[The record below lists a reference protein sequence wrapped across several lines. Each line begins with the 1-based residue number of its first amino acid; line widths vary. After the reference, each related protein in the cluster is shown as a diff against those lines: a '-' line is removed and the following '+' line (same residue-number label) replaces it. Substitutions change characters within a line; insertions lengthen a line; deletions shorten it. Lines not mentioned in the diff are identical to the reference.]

1 MTWTQRDQKE
11 MIDKCGTFERK
22 IKKKKDFLIKWKWK
36 TKKNFKSQ
44 NYTGSGYHNRN
55 KGIQDYFAEL
65 FWF

>member
-1 MTWTQRDQKE
+1 

-22 IKKKKDFLIKWKWK
+22 IKKKKDLLIKWKWK

-44 NYTGSGYHNRN
+44 NYTGSGYHKQN
-55 KGIQDYFAEL
+55 KGILDYFAEL